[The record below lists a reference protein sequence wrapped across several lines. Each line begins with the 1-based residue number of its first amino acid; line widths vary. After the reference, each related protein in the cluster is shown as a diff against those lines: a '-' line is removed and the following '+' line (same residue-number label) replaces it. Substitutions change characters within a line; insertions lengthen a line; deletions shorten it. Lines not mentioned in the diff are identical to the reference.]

1 MAKQRK
7 LDFTGIESWEGIT
20 RSLFISN
27 IKFKYPIWTEEG
39 LFMQGIV
46 NNEAAAMHL
55 QWLNVAKM
63 ELLHRF
69 FIDHEITFEKDQESG
84 IEMISI
90 NLWDKPISF
99 FNDASEKK
107 QEKIIEYIRKYDW
120 QLFEFWQRV
129 FNVKYSDDDI
139 LAEYCCIGDMFM
151 GLEKELTD
159 SSDL

>member
-1 MAKQRK
+1 MEKQRK

-20 RSLFISN
+20 RSLYINN
-27 IKFKYPIWTEEG
+27 IKFKYPVWTDDG
-39 LFMQGIV
+39 LFTQGIA
-46 NNEAAAMHL
+46 NNEGAALHI
-55 QWLNVAKM
+55 QWLSVGKM

-69 FIDHEITFEKDQESG
+69 FIDHKITFEKEKASRES
-84 IEMISI
+84 IISI

-99 FNDASEKK
+99 LNDVSEEK

-151 GLEKELTD
+151 DLERVL
-159 SSDL
+159 SV